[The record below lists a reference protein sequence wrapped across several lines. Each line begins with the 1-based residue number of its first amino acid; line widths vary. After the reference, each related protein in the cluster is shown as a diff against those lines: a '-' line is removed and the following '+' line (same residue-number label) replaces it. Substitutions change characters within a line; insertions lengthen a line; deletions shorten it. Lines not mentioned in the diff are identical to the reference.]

1 MDIAKFEKSEFRG
14 DIEQTVRLAD
24 SMRSNKDDVQDVSFA
39 EVVKEKFGVS
49 LEAFYDDLG
58 INPYTDTIQN
68 ITSTN
73 DLDVRWIIPEIFRDA
88 LRLGLSKAPIWN
100 NVTASESQV
109 NGLST
114 VMPYLNTSDA
124 APRKVGE
131 AETIPTGS
139 ISYGSKKVDIF
150 KVGRGI
156 KIPYEVMQYATLD
169 VVSLFLQDFGRQL
182 GLALD
187 TLAIDTLING
197 EQTDGSASAPV
208 IGVGTANTKVYADYL
223 RIWIRMS
230 RMGRL
235 PNTIIGGEA
244 AALETLDLA
253 EFKSNN
259 FGGTAPAGVPTSSAL
274 DIKTPVPKK
283 SNYYIHGN
291 VPANQELIVDPS
303 SSLVKFNA
311 QPLLVES
318 EKIVSN
324 QTEAF
329 YASLTTGFAKM
340 FRDSSVVMD
349 KSDTIGNLPF
359 PAYMD
364 VDSFENIVIE

>member
-1 MDIAKFEKSEFRG
+1 MDIAKFEKSEFKG
-14 DIEQTVRLAD
+14 KIEEAVRLAD
-24 SMRSNKDDVQDVSFA
+24 SMRSDKDNIQDVSFS
-39 EVVKEKFGVS
+39 EIVKTKFGVS
-49 LEAFYDDLG
+49 LEKFYDSLG
-58 INPYTDTIQN
+58 INPYTDTIEN
-68 ITSTN
+68 ITTSG

-88 LRLGLSKAPIWN
+88 LKLGLNKAPIWN
-100 NVTASESQV
+100 NVIASESQV
-109 NGLST
+109 SGLT
-114 VMPYLNTSDA
+114 TIMPYLNTSDA
-124 APRKVGE
+124 APRRVGE

-139 ISYGSKKVDIF
+139 ISYDSKQVKIF

-169 VVSLFLQDFGRQL
+169 VVSLFLIDFGKQL

-187 TLAIDTLING
+187 TMALDVLING
-197 EQTDGSASAPV
+197 EQTDGSASSPV
-208 IGVGTANTKVYADYL
+208 IGVGTAATKVYADYL
-223 RIWIRMS
+223 RIWIRMA

-253 EFKSNN
+253 EFKTNN
-259 FGGTAPAGVPTSSAL
+259 VGGTTPVGVPTSTAL
-274 DIKTPVPKK
+274 DIKTPIPKK

-291 VPANQELIVDPS
+291 VPTDQELIIDPTA
-303 SSLVKFNA
+303 SLVKFNA
-311 QPLLVES
+311 QPLLIES

-329 YASLTTGFAKM
+329 YASLTTGFSKL
-340 FRDSSVVMD
+340 FRDGAVIMD

-359 PAYMD
+359 PDYMD
-364 VDSFENIVIE
+364 VDAFENIVIE

>member
-1 MDIAKFEKSEFRG
+1 MDIQKFNASEYKG
-14 DIEQTVRLAD
+14 KIQDAVLLAN
-24 SMRSNKDDVQDVSFA
+24 SMRTEKDNVQDVSFG
-39 EVVKEKFGVS
+39 EVIKTKFGVS
-49 LEAFYDDLG
+49 QEEFYENLG

-68 ITSTN
+68 LTTTG

-88 LRLGLSKAPIWN
+88 LRLGLQKAPIWN
-100 NVTASESQV
+100 NVIASESQV
-109 NGLST
+109 SGLT
-114 VMPYLNTSDA
+114 TIMPYINTSDA
-124 APRKVGE
+124 APRRVGE

-139 ISYGSKKVDIF
+139 ISYGSKTVEIF

-169 VVSLFLQDFGRQL
+169 VVSLFLTDFGKQL

-187 TLAIDTLING
+187 TLALDTIING
-197 EQTDGSASAPV
+197 EQTDGSASSPV
-208 IGVGTANTKVYADYL
+208 IGVGTAGTKVYADYL
-223 RIWIRMS
+223 RIWIRMA
-230 RMGRL
+230 RIGRL

-253 EFKSNN
+253 EFKTNN
-259 FGGTAPAGVPTSSAL
+259 VGGNAGAGLPTSSAL
-274 DIKTPVPKK
+274 DIKTPIPKK

-291 VPANQELIVDPS
+291 VPADQEIILDPS
-303 SSLVKFNA
+303 STLVKFNA

-324 QTEAF
+324 QTEGF
-329 YASLTTGFAKM
+329 YASLTTGFAKL
-340 FRDSSVVMD
+340 FRDSAVVMD

-364 VDSFENIVIE
+364 VDSFENVVIN